1 MFSKREHGIPVYN
14 RRIEKPSQANSNVN
28 VYQLSESELEEYRR
42 KYPSEK
48 LSYKKPTVVY
58 SEKPIRFK
66 PKITMKKIPIDQFTK
81 EKYLEYKSKGLSDA
95 EIVKLVH
102 GLYISKLTK
111 MKKEW
116 RWQNVETK
124 F

>member
-1 MFSKREHGIPVYN
+1 MFSNREHGIPVYN
-14 RRIEKPSQANSNVN
+14 RRIEKPFQANSNVN

-66 PKITMKKIPIDQFTK
+66 PKITMKKIPIEQFNK
-81 EKYLEYKSKGLSDA
+81 EKYFEFKKQKFSDA
-95 EIVKLVH
+95 EIVKMVH
-102 GLYISKLTK
+102 GLYITKLTK
-111 MKKEW
+111 LKKEW
-116 RWQNVETK
+116 GVQK
-124 F
+124 S